1 MLAGGDK
8 AASTRC
14 HTPARSAPTCCR
26 VPYALF
32 RRCLQPVGDC
42 AEGERWESRTAGTHS
57 LVLLQPE
64 VKIHQP
70 APPDVLLRAGSQ
82 PYRLPRAR
90 PHVFGTRVWARRAPG
105 GWILAGSVALPRSSS
120 GGERT
125 VKQAR
130 SSLRWSPCGNRMPAL
145 HSASLP
151 RSDLR
156 RNRGSCSLLQGLS
169 SERAIKT
176 RVGKAFF
183 HYSHSLETGNCVAVP
198 GPLAC
203 PGMAKIFLSAWPG
216 QHPASP
222 AGNAVK
228 PIFASGW
235 SEGGRDGSSE
245 THCGAL
251 PSAAAEEESQ
261 TQVRPSLQTPAARQ
275 PRKVLS
281 PDQGGSTE
289 AKASQVI
296 GWQPANAHLRTDLPA
311 TRSAMH
317 LRRSSLQKSGAC
329 PFLSHVSILCRL
341 PGAPGTFRCPR
352 SAQHH
357 RYGYCPAP
365 VFPQD
370 FWPSVPRCVGHLPA
384 PLWVSPSA
392 LQRSQPITSSLA
404 LGETQPRTLLAAHT
418 SGRSWWPQPMPTPAN
433 EDIPTGSRS
442 WSGVII
448 TLVGHLHQAMFQLNL
463 KRIFAEMTCV

>member
-1 MLAGGDK
+1 MVTACQRCTPRLFPDQTCVKTAV
-8 AASTRC
+8 AAPFFKGKVRST
-14 HTPARSAPTCCR
+14 PLKP
-26 VPYALF
+26 
-32 RRCLQPVGDC
+32 
-42 AEGERWESRTAGTHS
+42 
-57 LVLLQPE
+57 
-64 VKIHQP
+64 
-70 APPDVLLRAGSQ
+70 
-82 PYRLPRAR
+82 
-90 PHVFGTRVWARRAPG
+90 VWARHSPIITTAWRLVTAWPCPG
-105 GWILAGSVALPRSSS
+105 R
-120 GGERT
+120 
-125 VKQAR
+125 K
-130 SSLRWSPCGNRMPAL
+130 
-145 HSASLP
+145 
-151 RSDLR
+151 
-156 RNRGSCSLLQGLS
+156 
-169 SERAIKT
+169 K
-176 RVGKAFF
+176 
-183 HYSHSLETGNCVAVP
+183 

-228 PIFASGW
+228 PIFASGG

-261 TQVRPSLQTPAARQ
+261 TQIRPSLQTPTARQ

-311 TRSAMH
+311 TCSAMH
-317 LRRSSLQKSGAC
+317 LHRSSSQKSGAS
-329 PFLSHVSILCRL
+329 PFLSHVSVLCRL

-352 SAQHH
+352 STQHH

-365 VFPQD
+365 LFPQD

-392 LQRSQPITSSLA
+392 LQHSQPITSSLA
-404 LGETQPRTLLAAHT
+404 LGETQSRTLLAAHA

-433 EDIPTGSRS
+433 EDIPTGSCS
-442 WSGVII
+442 
-448 TLVGHLHQAMFQLNL
+448 
-463 KRIFAEMTCV
+463 